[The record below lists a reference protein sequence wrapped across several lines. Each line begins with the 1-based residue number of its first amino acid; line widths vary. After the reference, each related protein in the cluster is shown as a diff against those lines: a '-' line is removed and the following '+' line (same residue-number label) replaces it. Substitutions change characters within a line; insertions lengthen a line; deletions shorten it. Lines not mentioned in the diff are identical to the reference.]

1 MNDLYIHQLET
12 ETKQLREVLHTTR
25 KVIFEELIKRN
36 DELKDKID
44 KIRKH
49 CKKEYFIDES
59 GKPVID
65 KADKLLEILGDKEN
79 E

>member
-1 MNDLYIHQLET
+1 MIYKEHTRNQKRMYRIH
-12 ETKQLREVLHTTR
+12 KQEE
-25 KVIFEELIKRN
+25 KIQEQELIIASLQQR
-36 DELKDKID
+36 ID

-65 KADKLLEILGDKEN
+65 KADKLLKILGGDKEN